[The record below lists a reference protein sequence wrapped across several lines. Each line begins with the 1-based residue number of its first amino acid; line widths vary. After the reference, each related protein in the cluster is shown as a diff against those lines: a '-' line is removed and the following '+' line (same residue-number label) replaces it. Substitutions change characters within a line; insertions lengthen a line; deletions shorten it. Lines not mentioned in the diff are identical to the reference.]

1 MVSTERGEGERDEQ
15 ATTVRGVSVWRVARQ
30 AETVESNTRDQLRLG
45 DDSSRWEVHPVG
57 GEGKV
62 VPIESAS
69 PAVRGF
75 FRRVVAE
82 KVRIARSGMT
92 RPPVPKPAP
101 KPAPAVPAHAP
112 VPCPLCRPNATSEHP
127 GEPWPDCELCNGEG
141 VVP

>member
-1 MVSTERGEGERDEQ
+1 M
-15 ATTVRGVSVWRVARQ
+15 
-30 AETVESNTRDQLRLG
+30 
-45 DDSSRWEVHPVG
+45 HPVTG
-57 GEGKV
+57 GAKV

-75 FRRVVAE
+75 IRRVVAQ

-101 KPAPAVPAHAP
+101 RSAPAVPAYAP

-127 GEPWPDCELCNGEG
+127 GEPWPDCELCNGDG
-141 VVP
+141 VVPARTAAEWREEFG